1 MRTNLTALMVLLVI
15 GSAVLGVTRPA
26 FADLGDIAVGGVWTF
41 RLTRGI
47 GAMSLAERVADVER
61 RITNVL
67 SNPRYRERGVTLTV
81 RPVGPSAAILVEEA
95 VILTVTPE
103 DVADTGVK
111 VTTME
116 LARQWA
122 QRLAGGI
129 NKGFPATVVAF

>member
-1 MRTNLTALMVLLVI
+1 MRTNLTALIVLMAVGSLVM
-15 GSAVLGVTRPA
+15 GVTRPA
-26 FADLGDIAVGGVWTF
+26 FAELGDISVGGVWSF

-47 GAMSLAERVADVER
+47 AGMSLTDRVADVER

-81 RPVGPSAAILVEEA
+81 RPVGPSAAIMVEDA

-103 DVADTGVK
+103 DAADTGVK
-111 VTTME
+111 VTTLE

-122 QRLAGGI
+122 RRLVGGI
-129 NKGFPATVVAF
+129 NKAFPATFAAF

>member
-1 MRTNLTALMVLLVI
+1 MRTHLTALILLLAVGSLVI
-15 GSAVLGVTRPA
+15 GLAYPA
-26 FADLGDIAVGGVWTF
+26 FAELGDISVGGVWSF
-41 RLTRGI
+41 RLTRGTA
-47 GAMSLAERVADVER
+47 GMSLAERVADVER

-81 RPVGPSAAILVEEA
+81 RPVGPSAAIMVEDVA
-95 VILTVTPE
+95 ILTVTPQ

-111 VTTME
+111 VTTLE

-129 NKGFPATVVAF
+129 NKAFPARVTGF